1 MSPRRTYVTND
12 GQRYAAC
19 NAASLVRQL
28 QADSKT
34 GADTSK
40 EDWRLDAAYRASQA
54 TGTTVRGDSDA
65 HLVSDLINAGLI
77 KETGE

>member
-1 MSPRRTYVTND
+1 MLTKTYITND
-12 GQRYAAC
+12 GEHYTAC

-28 QADSKT
+28 KADSKT

-40 EDWRLDAAYRASQA
+40 EEWRLDAAFRASEA
-54 TGTTVRGDSDA
+54 TGKTVRGDSDA
-65 HLVSDLINAGLI
+65 HLVSDLIDAGLI